1 MRPKLPLTALLFALI
16 SIMIVMPACTKKET
30 PPDPAVPAS
39 EEDDAA
45 KKARLEE
52 ERRQKEAEAEKWR
65 AAKIKFTYE
74 DVHFKKGSY
83 ALSPEAKEILLRKAQ
98 WLRDHPYVSTIIEG
112 HTDERGSKEYNI
124 ALGDRRAGEAKSF
137 LIKQGIATE
146 RLIAVSYGNDKPID
160 PKRTEEAKKKNRRI
174 HFVIE

>member
-1 MRPKLPLTALLFALI
+1 MRSKLPLTAFLFALI
-16 SIMIVMPACTKKET
+16 SIMIFMPACTKKET
-30 PPDPAVPAS
+30 SPSPAVQVS

-45 KKARLEE
+45 KQARLEE
-52 ERRQKEAEAEKWR
+52 ERRQREAEAEKWR

-74 DVHFKKGSY
+74 DVYFKKGSY
-83 ALSPEAKEILLRKAQ
+83 ALSPEAKEILMRKVQ

-112 HTDERGSKEYNI
+112 HTDERGTKEYNI

-160 PKRTEEAKKKNRRI
+160 PKRTEEAGKKNRRV

>member
-1 MRPKLPLTALLFALI
+1 MQPKLPLIALLFAVILTLAFL
-16 SIMIVMPACTKKET
+16 PACTKKET
-30 PPDPAVPAS
+30 PSEPAVETS
-39 EEDDAA
+39 EEDEAA
-45 KKARLEE
+45 KQARLEE
-52 ERRQKEAEAEKWR
+52 ERRKKEAEAEKWR

-74 DVHFKKGSY
+74 DIHFKKGSY
-83 ALSPEAKEILLRKAQ
+83 ALSPEAQDILMRKAQ
-98 WLRDHPYVSTIIEG
+98 WLRDHPYVTTIIEG
-112 HTDERGSKEYNI
+112 HTDEAGTKEYNI

-160 PKRTEEAKKKNRRI
+160 PKRTEDARKKNRRV

>member
-1 MRPKLPLTALLFALI
+1 MIFNKPFKVITAERIMSAVLTCWPTGRGKSKGLILL
-16 SIMIVMPACTKKET
+16 C
-30 PPDPAVPAS
+30 
-39 EEDDAA
+39 
-45 KKARLEE
+45 
-52 ERRQKEAEAEKWR
+52 
-65 AAKIKFTYE
+65 
-74 DVHFKKGSY
+74 
-83 ALSPEAKEILLRKAQ
+83 EAKEILMRKAQ

-112 HTDERGSKEYNI
+112 HTDEPGSKEYNI

-160 PKRTEEAKKKNRRI
+160 PKRTEEAKKKNRRV